1 MTERKFDPRHIH
13 KLNDP
18 ERLKRIPPDVLWD
31 LAGPKEPGI
40 LVDVGAG
47 TGFFAVPFAEKMAGG
62 KIYACDTVD
71 AMIAYMK
78 ENLPEE
84 FKDRIIPVQSEET
97 RIPLPDALAD
107 LVYMINLHHE
117 LEHPQAM
124 LTEAGRLLRPG
135 GRMLIVDWKPL
146 ETPKGPPLSIRVPPE
161 TVGEQMR
168 TAGLADIEQH
178 DRLPWHYVVVGHMPA
193 S

>member
-31 LAGPKEPGI
+31 LAGPPEPGV

-47 TGFFAVPFAEKMAGG
+47 TGFFAVPFAEKMGGG

-71 AMIAYMK
+71 TMIASMQ
-78 ENLPEE
+78 ESLPEA
-84 FKDRIIPVQSEET
+84 FKDCIIPVKSEET
-97 RIPLPDALAD
+97 RIPLPDAQAD

-117 LEHPQAM
+117 LEHPQALLM
-124 LTEAGRLLRPG
+124 EARRLLRPG
-135 GRMLIVDWKPL
+135 GRMLIVDWKP
-146 ETPKGPPLSIRVPPE
+146 EQTPEGPPLSIRVPPE
-161 TVGEQMR
+161 KVMEQMR
-168 TAGLADIEQH
+168 TAGLFGVEQH
-178 DRLPWHYVVVGHMPA
+178 DRLSWHYIVIGRMG
-193 S
+193 